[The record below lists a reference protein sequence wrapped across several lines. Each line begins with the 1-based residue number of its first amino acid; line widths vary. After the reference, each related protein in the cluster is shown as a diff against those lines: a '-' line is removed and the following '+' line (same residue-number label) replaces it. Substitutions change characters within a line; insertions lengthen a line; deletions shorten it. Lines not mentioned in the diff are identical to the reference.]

1 MLAIDYD
8 LTVVIPCLNEE
19 TTIGLCVQKAL
30 DCVRNHNINAEIVV
44 SDNGSSDKSVQ
55 IVEDFNL
62 PNVRVVHCGEKGYGN
77 ALKAG
82 FLSANGKYILMGDA
96 DDTYDMSKIH
106 EFYEKAVSD
115 ENISMVIGSRF
126 RGNIEKGAMPFLHK
140 YLGNPVITMLI
151 NILFGV
157 GITDS
162 QCGMRLFKKSDFE
175 KINFTS
181 EGMEFASDI
190 IIEFAKNNMKIVEIP
205 TTLSKDKAGRKP
217 HLRTFPDGY
226 RVIRF
231 ILKKRFFE

>member
-1 MLAIDYD
+1 MAIEYD

-62 PNVRVVHCGEKGYGN
+62 PNVRVVHCCEKGYGN

-82 FLSANGKYILMGDA
+82 FSSANGKYILMGDA

-106 EFYEKAVSD
+106 EFYEKVVSD

-126 RGNIEKGAMPFLHK
+126 RGKIEKGAMPFLHK

-151 NILFGV
+151 NMLFGV

>member
-1 MLAIDYD
+1 MAIEYD

-55 IVEDFNL
+55 IVENFNL
-62 PNVRVVHCGEKGYGN
+62 PNVRVVHCCEKGYGN

-82 FLSANGKYILMGDA
+82 FSSANGKYILMGDA

-106 EFYEKAVSD
+106 EFYEKVVSD

-126 RGNIEKGAMPFLHK
+126 RGKIEKGAMPFLHK

-151 NILFGV
+151 NVLFGV

>member
-1 MLAIDYD
+1 MAIEYD

-62 PNVRVVHCGEKGYGN
+62 PNVRVVHCCEKGYGN

-82 FLSANGKYILMGDA
+82 FSSANGKYILMGDA

-106 EFYEKAVSD
+106 EFYEKVVSD

-126 RGNIEKGAMPFLHK
+126 RGKIEKGAMPFLHK

-151 NILFGV
+151 NVLFGV

>member
-1 MLAIDYD
+1 MAIEYD

-44 SDNGSSDKSVQ
+44 SDNGSIDKSVQ

-62 PNVRVVHCGEKGYGN
+62 PNVRVVHCCEKGYGN

-82 FLSANGKYILMGDA
+82 FSSANGKYILMGDA

-106 EFYEKAVSD
+106 EFYEKVVSD

-126 RGNIEKGAMPFLHK
+126 RGKIEKGAMPFLHK

-151 NILFGV
+151 NVLFGV

>member
-1 MLAIDYD
+1 MAIEYD

-62 PNVRVVHCGEKGYGN
+62 PNVRVVHCCEKGYGN

-82 FLSANGKYILMGDA
+82 FSSANGKYILMGDA

-106 EFYEKAVSD
+106 EFYEKVVSD

-126 RGNIEKGAMPFLHK
+126 RGKIEKGAMPFLHK

-151 NILFGV
+151 NVLFGV
-157 GITDS
+157 EITDS

>member
-1 MLAIDYD
+1 MAIEYD

-62 PNVRVVHCGEKGYGN
+62 PNVRVVHCCEKGYGN

-82 FLSANGKYILMGDA
+82 FSSANGKYILMGDA

-106 EFYEKAVSD
+106 EFYEKVVSD

-126 RGNIEKGAMPFLHK
+126 RGKIEKGAMPFLHK

-151 NILFGV
+151 NVLFGV

-226 RVIRF
+226 RVIIF

>member
-1 MLAIDYD
+1 MAIEYD

-30 DCVRNHNINAEIVV
+30 DCVRKHNINAEIVV

-55 IVEDFNL
+55 IVENFNL
-62 PNVRVVHCGEKGYGN
+62 PNVRVVHCCEKGYGN

-82 FLSANGKYILMGDA
+82 FSSANGKYILMGDA

-106 EFYEKAVSD
+106 EFYEKVVSD

-126 RGNIEKGAMPFLHK
+126 RGKIEKGAMPFLHK

-151 NILFGV
+151 NVLFGV

>member
-1 MLAIDYD
+1 MATEYD
-8 LTVVIPCLNEE
+8 LTVVIPCLHEE
-19 TTIGLCVQKAL
+19 TPIGLCVQKAL

-62 PNVRVVHCGEKGYGN
+62 PNVRVVHCCEKGYGN

-82 FLSANGKYILMGDA
+82 FSSANGKYILMGDA

-106 EFYEKAVSD
+106 EFYEKVVSD

-126 RGNIEKGAMPFLHK
+126 RGKIEKGAMPFLHK

-151 NILFGV
+151 NVLFGV

>member
-1 MLAIDYD
+1 MAIEYD

-62 PNVRVVHCGEKGYGN
+62 PNVRVVHCCEKGYGN

-82 FLSANGKYILMGDA
+82 FSSANGKYILMGDA

-106 EFYEKAVSD
+106 EFYEKVVSD

-126 RGNIEKGAMPFLHK
+126 RGKIEKGAMPFLHK

-151 NILFGV
+151 NVLFGV

-175 KINFTS
+175 KIDFKS
-181 EGMEFASDI
+181 DGMEFASDI
-190 IIEFAKNNMKIVEIP
+190 IIEFMKNNMKIVEIP

>member
-1 MLAIDYD
+1 MAIEYD

-62 PNVRVVHCGEKGYGN
+62 PNVRVVHCCEKGYGN

-82 FLSANGKYILMGDA
+82 FSSANGKYILMGDA

-106 EFYEKAVSD
+106 EFYEEVVSD

-126 RGNIEKGAMPFLHK
+126 RGKIEKGAMPFLHK

-151 NILFGV
+151 NVLFGV

>member
-1 MLAIDYD
+1 MAIEYD

-62 PNVRVVHCGEKGYGN
+62 PNVRVVHCCEKGYGN

-82 FLSANGKYILMGDA
+82 FSSANGKYILMGDA

-106 EFYEKAVSD
+106 EFYKKVVSD

-126 RGNIEKGAMPFLHK
+126 RGKIEKGAMPFLHK

-151 NILFGV
+151 NVLFGV